1 MRKLPSSN
9 MYFSV
14 GGIILLLC
22 VPFFIENIY
31 YIHIF
36 IMTFIFII
44 LLLSLNLVAG
54 YAGQVSVC
62 HAAFYGVGAYTSAL
76 LTLQLDISSWLALP
90 VATIFAGILGFLIG
104 YPALRLRGHYFAIA
118 TLCFGLIVTMIF
130 NNWTGLTRGPMGLPG
145 IAPPNPIPLP
155 FLSEISFFSKRNFYY
170 LAFAFVLFTVYV
182 NYRLINSR
190 IGMAFVAIREEM
202 DLAESVGINTMR
214 LKLLAFTIS
223 AALAGIAGTLY
234 AHYVRF
240 ISPESFTFIDSFYL
254 IAGIVIGGKGSLGGP
269 IIGSLILV
277 ALPEYLRALEQY
289 QWLIYGGLIIVV
301 LIFMPNGIWGAIKS
315 MSESIERRKTG

>member
-1 MRKLPSSN
+1 MKKSPSLRNYLSAGAI
-9 MYFSV
+9 V
-14 GGIILLLC
+14 ILLCLPLL
-22 VPFFIENIY
+22 VESIY
-31 YIHIF
+31 YIHIL

-44 LLLSLNLVAG
+44 LLLSLNMVAG

-62 HAAFYGVGAYTSAL
+62 HCAFYGVGAYTSAL
-76 LTLQLDISSWLALP
+76 LTLQLGISSWLALP
-90 VATIFAGILGFLIG
+90 VAVIFAGILGFLIG

-118 TLCFGLIVTMIF
+118 TLCFGLIVTMVF

-145 IAPPNPIPLP
+145 IAPPDSIPLP
-155 FLSEISFFSKRNFYY
+155 FLSEISFSSKINFYY
-170 LAFAFVLFTVYV
+170 LAFAFVLFSIYV
-182 NYRLINSR
+182 NYRLIHSR
-190 IGMAFVAIREEM
+190 IGMAFIAVREEV

-214 LKLLAFTIS
+214 LKLLAFTVS
-223 AALAGIAGTLY
+223 AALAGIAGSLY

-254 IAGIVIGGKGSLGGP
+254 IAGMVIGGKGSLGGP

-289 QWLIYGGLIIVV
+289 QWLIYGVLIIVV

-315 MSESIERRKTG
+315 IGESIERRKTG